1 METLLQDIRYGLRT
15 LRKSPAFTAVA
26 VITLALG
33 IGATTSIFSVIE
45 AVVLRSLPYRN
56 SGQIVLLA
64 DAQHPEDGGF
74 LYEDLEALKV
84 ENHTLE
90 DVALYYRDSG
100 FSRVTLFI
108 AGEPELAQGA
118 FASSNL
124 FSLMGVPPILGRA
137 FSAEEETRGEHVVVL
152 SHALWISR
160 FGASPDVIGKMLQID
175 GVSAQIIGVMPEQFQ
190 FPARDQLF
198 WAPITTNRY
207 WRDPALS
214 SIDPGHSPGFYQRW
228 QAVGRLKPRIQLAQ
242 AQAEVKTIF
251 SRRRLADSNP
261 NRGGDIDL
269 LPLRVNLGGNTKLAL
284 VILFSAVSFVLLI
297 ACSNVAN
304 LLLARGAGR
313 EHEMAVRSVLGASRR
328 RIVGQLFAESA
339 LLAILAGCI
348 GLMVVPLAVRSL
360 ISLAPADIPRLHDA
374 GLDGTVLAF
383 ALGISLLAAV
393 LAGLAPAWK
402 LSHTSASLGS
412 GSRGLG
418 VSVALRRTR
427 SWLVIAEFATA
438 SLLLIGT
445 GLLVRS
451 FMAVEGVDPGFQ
463 ASHILTMSINLPAAT
478 PERSDA
484 TYDSVLQRVGT
495 LPDVQVAGAVDSLF
509 DLGSIDNLGLR
520 SVEGKT
526 VEPKENWSPLRWASA
541 RGDYFQAM
549 GAALLRGRYFSAQD
563 GAYSPLVAIVDE
575 SMARRY
581 WPNEDAVDK
590 RFKGQDTRGHN
601 DDWLTVVGIIRDMR
615 RSGLERQPIPHVY
628 EPYTQAID
636 GHRTG
641 DLVVRIRGT
650 PKQLSELLRTTV
662 RQVDHSAILT
672 QVTTMEQQLSEQ
684 LSPRRFLTVLLGTF
698 SAIALLLAAGGIY
711 GVLHCSVAQQTREIG
726 IRMALGARP
735 RQVVMLIVRDGA
747 KLSVVGLVIGVTGS
761 AVMTRFLRS
770 LLFGIGP
777 MDPVTL
783 AGVSILLGIVA
794 LLACYIPARRA
805 AKVDPMVALRYE

>member
-64 DAQHPEDGGF
+64 DAQHPEDGDF

-175 GVSAQIIGVMPEQFQ
+175 GVSAQIIGGMPEQFQ

-284 VILFSAVSFVLLI
+284 
-297 ACSNVAN
+297 
-304 LLLARGAGR
+304 
-313 EHEMAVRSVLGASRR
+313 
-328 RIVGQLFAESA
+328 
-339 LLAILAGCI
+339 
-348 GLMVVPLAVRSL
+348 
-360 ISLAPADIPRLHDA
+360 
-374 GLDGTVLAF
+374 
-383 ALGISLLAAV
+383 
-393 LAGLAPAWK
+393 
-402 LSHTSASLGS
+402 
-412 GSRGLG
+412 
-418 VSVALRRTR
+418 
-427 SWLVIAEFATA
+427 
-438 SLLLIGT
+438 
-445 GLLVRS
+445 
-451 FMAVEGVDPGFQ
+451 
-463 ASHILTMSINLPAAT
+463 
-478 PERSDA
+478 
-484 TYDSVLQRVGT
+484 
-495 LPDVQVAGAVDSLF
+495 
-509 DLGSIDNLGLR
+509 
-520 SVEGKT
+520 
-526 VEPKENWSPLRWASA
+526 
-541 RGDYFQAM
+541 
-549 GAALLRGRYFSAQD
+549 
-563 GAYSPLVAIVDE
+563 
-575 SMARRY
+575 
-581 WPNEDAVDK
+581 
-590 RFKGQDTRGHN
+590 
-601 DDWLTVVGIIRDMR
+601 
-615 RSGLERQPIPHVY
+615 
-628 EPYTQAID
+628 
-636 GHRTG
+636 
-641 DLVVRIRGT
+641 
-650 PKQLSELLRTTV
+650 
-662 RQVDHSAILT
+662 
-672 QVTTMEQQLSEQ
+672 
-684 LSPRRFLTVLLGTF
+684 
-698 SAIALLLAAGGIY
+698 
-711 GVLHCSVAQQTREIG
+711 
-726 IRMALGARP
+726 GARP

>member
-15 LRKSPAFTAVA
+15 LRKSTGFTAVA

-45 AVVLRSLPYRN
+45 AVVLRPLPYRN
-56 SGQIVLLA
+56 SGQTVLLA

-74 LYEDLEALKV
+74 LYKDLEALKV

-124 FSLMGVPPILGRA
+124 FSLMGVPPILGRT

-160 FGASPDVIGKMLQID
+160 FGALPDVIGKMLQID

-198 WAPITTNRY
+198 WVPITTNRY

-214 SIDPGHSPGFYQRW
+214 SIDPGHSSGFYQRW
-228 QAVGRLKPRIQLAQ
+228 QAVGRLKPGIQLAQ

-251 SRRRLADSNP
+251 SRRRLAESNP

-269 LPLRVNLGGNTKLAL
+269 LPVRVNLGGNTKLAL

-304 LLLARGAGR
+304 LLLARGTGR
-313 EHEMAVRSVLGASRR
+313 EHEIAVRSALGASRR

-402 LSHTSASLGS
+402 LSHASASLGS

-418 VSVALRRTR
+418 GSVALRRTR

-438 SLLLIGT
+438 SLLLIGA

-484 TYDSVLQRVGT
+484 TYNSVIQRVGT
-495 LPDVQVAGAVDSLF
+495 LPDVQAVGAVDRLF

-526 VEPKENWSPLRWASA
+526 VEPKENWSPLRWASV

-549 GAALLRGRYFSAQD
+549 GAALLRGRYFSTQD
-563 GAYSPLVAIVDE
+563 GADSPLVAIVDE

-581 WPNEDAVDK
+581 WPNEDAIGR

-641 DLVVRIRGT
+641 DLVVRVWGT
-650 PKQLSELLRTTV
+650 PKQLSQLLRTTV

-672 QVTTMEQQLSEQ
+672 PVTTMEQQLSEQ

-711 GVLHCSVAQQTREIG
+711 GVLHYSVAQQTREIG

-777 MDPVTL
+777 MDPLTL